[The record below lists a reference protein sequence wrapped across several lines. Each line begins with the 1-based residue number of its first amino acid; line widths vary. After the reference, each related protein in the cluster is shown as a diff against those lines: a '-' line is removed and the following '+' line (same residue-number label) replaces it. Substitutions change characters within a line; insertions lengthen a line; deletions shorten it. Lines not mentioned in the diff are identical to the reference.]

1 MTEAPSYPKVAQMRD
16 VGALRARLAELR
28 LELPVDD
35 RVLSA
40 AEGSPLAEAIDV
52 GGFEVGNRWCIHAME
67 GWDANTDGSPSEH
80 TLRRWRNFGLS
91 GAKLIWGGEA
101 AAVRPDGRANPNQTL
116 AVESNRAG
124 LAELLDSLRAAHRE
138 SFKTLDGLF
147 VGLQLTHSGRFCKP
161 NDHKKFE
168 PRIAYHHPLLAEK
181 YHLTPGDD
189 RMVFTDAELE
199 ALADDYVRAAH
210 LAAEVGFQF
219 VDVKACHGYLLH
231 EFLSAR
237 TRPGKFG
244 GDLAGRSRLLLTII
258 DRIREELPQLI
269 VGVRLSVFDSV
280 PFASGRQLGR
290 PMNFQNL
297 LPYQF
302 GFGVSADDPMQIDL
316 TEPLQLIRMLV
327 EHGVAVVNL
336 TCGSPYYNPHM
347 QRPAIFPPTDGYL
360 PPEDPLV
367 GVCRQIHA
375 AREVKRALA
384 AEKNTAGQARSG
396 TQGVPAG
403 ASRPMS
409 LPVVGTGYTYL
420 QEYVPNVGQAVVRED
435 WVDFVGLG
443 RMVLSYPEM
452 PADTLAG
459 RPLSRKRI
467 CRTFSDC
474 TTAPR
479 NGLISG
485 CYPLDPHYK
494 ELPEREKLVEIKQAW
509 E

>member
-1 MTEAPSYPKVAQMRD
+1 MADAPSYPKIAQLRD
-16 VGALRARLAELR
+16 VAAIRARLAELGQ
-28 LELPVDD
+28 ELPIDEV
-35 RVLSA
+35 VLSA
-40 AEGSPLAEAIDV
+40 AAGSPLAQPIDV
-52 GGFEVGNRWCIHAME
+52 GGFTVGNRWCIHAME

-101 AAVRPDGRANPNQTL
+101 AAVRPDGRANPNQTM
-116 AVESNRAG
+116 AVASNRAG
-124 LAELLDSLRAAHRE
+124 LLALLDNLQSAHRDA
-138 SFKTLDGLF
+138 FGTLDGLL

-168 PRIAYHHPLLAEK
+168 PRLAFHHPLLAEK
-181 YHLTPGDD
+181 YHISATDD
-189 RMVFTDAELE
+189 SLVFTDAELDQ
-199 ALADDYVRAAH
+199 LAEDYVAAAH

-237 TRPGKFG
+237 RRPGKYG
-244 GDLAGRSRLLLTII
+244 GDLAGRSRLLLSII
-258 DRIREELPQLI
+258 DRIRDELPKLI
-269 VGVRLSVFDSV
+269 VGVRLSVFDCV
-280 PFASGRQLGR
+280 PFAHGREIGH
-290 PMNFQNL
+290 PMNYEKL
-297 LPYQF
+297 LPYDI

-316 TEPLQLIRMLV
+316 TEPLELMRTLV
-327 EHGVAVVNL
+327 AHGVAIVNL

-375 AREVKRALA
+375 VRECKQAL
-384 AEKNTAGQARSG
+384 
-396 TQGVPAG
+396 PD
-403 ASRPMS
+403 
-409 LPVVGTGYTYL
+409 LPLVGTGYSYL
-420 QEYVPNVGQAVVRED
+420 QEYLPNVGQAVVRD
-435 WVDFVGLG
+435 GWVDFVGLG
-443 RMVLSYPEM
+443 RMVLSYPDM

-459 RPLSRKRI
+459 KDLTRKKI

-494 ELPEREKLVEIKQAW
+494 DLPERDKLVAIKQQW
-509 E
+509 Q